1 MIYKILVIDDDTA
14 TQELLRRVLK
24 KQGYEVTV
32 ASNGEEGF
40 ERAKVLQPALIICDW
55 VMPQLTGIEVCRRIK
70 ASSDLSTT
78 FFILLTALGGV
89 QDRVK
94 GLDAGADDFIS
105 KPIEMN
111 EMNARVRAGLRLH
124 QLSQDLQTQKQLL
137 EAELAEAADY
147 VSSILPESESLTEP
161 IKVESKFIPS
171 RKLGGDCFDYY

>member
-1 MIYKILVIDDDTA
+1 MVIDDDTA

-78 FFILLTALGGV
+78 FFILLTSLGGV
-89 QDRVK
+89 EERVK
-94 GLDAGADDFIS
+94 GLDAGADEDDDDDDVVLV
-105 KPIEMN
+105 
-111 EMNARVRAGLRLH
+111 VRL
-124 QLSQDLQTQKQLL
+124 LS
-137 EAELAEAADY
+137 ANF
-147 VSSILPESESLTEP
+147 SSTPRRRCSFS
-161 IKVESKFIPS
+161 F
-171 RKLGGDCFDYY
+171 